1 MRFLPPWILWKKG
14 ASSSPPVES
23 FPPKST
29 RYRDRGPAKHWNG
42 RKEILDYFLEVLKET
57 EKVKGGPIF
66 LVQGAPGVGKTALL
80 DQCMK
85 IAKGWKTVVIKPESL
100 WDTSDMML
108 RLGAAEKGKVAGFSA
123 ELGGGYENAHG
134 TVKFEI
140 DRDTKKITMEEVIEK
155 ESTPLLLV
163 LDEAQALGLDYV
175 ITPERRGPVRAI
187 LDKIHNG
194 DFERP
199 VLLLAAGLGMTARA
213 LKSLNISRLEVESR
227 FEMGALDKEEEIAV
241 IVDWM
246 RKEGNAKGDLTEWI
260 DRIMQETHGW
270 PQHII
275 AYMKPAVRQIRKDNR
290 KLTPKG
296 LDSVLKVGEGLR
308 LKYYKERTEDLTYDE
323 FNGLT
328 ELFQH
333 VSLEVGLT
341 DEEIK
346 RVVGEGGFER
356 ALSEGVLYKKGRRY
370 SIPIPSLRDYMVR
383 EWLIEKERS
392 KQLLRVKPEKEVS
405 QKELKN
411 HVTDRSFP
419 RKEEEEKEPMTPKS
433 RKGNPDQDTPQS
445 KDTFNRKQDTDRGM
459 ER

>member
-23 FPPKST
+23 FPQKST

-57 EKVKGGPIF
+57 EEEKGGPIF
-66 LVQGAPGVGKTALL
+66 LVQGSPGVGKTALL

-100 WDTSDMML
+100 WDISDMML
-108 RLGAAEKGKVAGFSA
+108 RLGAAEKGKVTGFSA

-134 TVKFEI
+134 TVKFGI
-140 DRDTKKITMEEVIEK
+140 DRDTKKISMDEVIEK

-175 ITPERRGPVRAI
+175 VTSERRGPVRAI

-199 VLLLAAGLGMTARA
+199 VLLLAAGLGMAARA

-227 FEMGALDKEEEIAV
+227 FEMEALNKTEEKAV
-241 IVDWM
+241 MVDWM

-275 AYMKPAVRQIRKDNR
+275 AYMKPAMRQIRKDNR

-296 LDSVLKVGEGLR
+296 LDSVLKEGEGLR
-308 LKYYKERTEDLTYDE
+308 MKYYEERAEEFTRIQRQSLAKIVADIPEDGTFDEEHIVKALTREYGE
-323 FNGLT
+323 EKGR
-328 ELFQH
+328 ELFFLSVQKGIFYF
-333 VSLEVGLT
+333 SKKT
-341 DEEIK
+341 
-346 RVVGEGGFER
+346 GG
-356 ALSEGVLYKKGRRY
+356 Y
-370 SIPIPSLRDYMVR
+370 SVPIPSMRD
-383 EWLIEKERS
+383 WLLKNFLPKEISEQRPESKDQSEQKQLTEADSEKEGSRKEPENHKTDS
-392 KQLLRVKPEKEVS
+392 PSPEKE
-405 QKELKN
+405 EG
-411 HVTDRSFP
+411 
-419 RKEEEEKEPMTPKS
+419 
-433 RKGNPDQDTPQS
+433 KGNPDQESPQS
-445 KDTFNRKQDTDRGM
+445 
-459 ER
+459 